1 MRTIMNNSRII
12 TMLSFSIAIPIM
24 VGLIVLPSLNVH
36 AVSSNSIDLV
46 TCNNGDIAKWDKSNL
61 KYFID
66 NSANA
71 KSSVIDA
78 IRKGVEEWNDAGQSK
93 YTLSET
99 NTISKAD
106 ITINTVLRISP
117 RFVLG
122 ATDVNCAS
130 DVKGITHA
138 TMFVRTKG
146 LSLTI
151 IQNIAAHET
160 GHALGL
166 GHSKLSQDLMFP
178 SFDRQEVLNLVCP
191 SNLDV
196 GGLTA
201 SSSPFAVK
209 DSTRVVSC

>member
-1 MRTIMNNSRII
+1 MIAV
-12 TMLSFSIAIPIM
+12 LSSYIAIPIM
-24 VGLIVLPSLNVH
+24 VGLIVLPSLNAH
-36 AVSSNSIDLV
+36 AVNSRSIDLI
-46 TCNNGDIAKWDKSNL
+46 TCDNGDIAKWNKSTL

-71 KSSVIDA
+71 KPAVVDA
-78 IRKGVEEWNDAGQSK
+78 IRNGVEEWNNIGQSE

-99 NTISKAD
+99 TTKSKAD
-106 ITINTVLRISP
+106 VTINTVLRISP

-122 ATDVNCAS
+122 ATDVSCAS
-130 DVKGITHA
+130 DVRGIMHA

-146 LSLTI
+146 LSPTI

-166 GHSKLSQDLMFP
+166 GHSELNQDLMFP
-178 SFDRQEVLNLVCP
+178 SFDRQEVVNLVCP
-191 SNLDV
+191 SNLDA
-196 GGLTA
+196 GGLSA
-201 SSSPFAVK
+201 SASPFSVR

>member
-1 MRTIMNNSRII
+1 MTTIMDNSRIAI
-12 TMLSFSIAIPIM
+12 LSSSIAIPIM
-24 VGLIVLPSLNVH
+24 VGLLVLPSFNAH
-36 AVSSNSIDLV
+36 AASSSSIDLI
-46 TCNNGDIAKWDKSNL
+46 TCNNGDIAKWNKSTL
-61 KYFID
+61 KYFIE

-78 IRKGVEEWNDAGQSK
+78 IRKGVEEWNDVGQSK

-99 NTISKAD
+99 TTKSKAD

-122 ATDVNCAS
+122 ATDVNCSS
-130 DVKGITHA
+130 DVKGITHV

-166 GHSKLSQDLMFP
+166 DHSKSSQDLMSP
-178 SFDRQEVLNLVCP
+178 SFDRQETRNLVCP

-201 SSSPFAVK
+201 SSSPFAVR
-209 DSTRVVSC
+209 DLSTVVSC